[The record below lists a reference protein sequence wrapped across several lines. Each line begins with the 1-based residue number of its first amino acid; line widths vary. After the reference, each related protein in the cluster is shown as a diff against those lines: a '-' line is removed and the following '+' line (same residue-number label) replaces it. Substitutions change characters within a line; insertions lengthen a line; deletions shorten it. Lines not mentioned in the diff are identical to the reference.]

1 MLDKHVL
8 MANKMNQQEE
18 LLSLDEICN
27 LLKVKRSYIYNLT
40 SQNLI
45 PFYRIGGLKFKLSEV
60 QKWVES
66 KKQKARVSKSIEDLV

>member
-1 MLDKHVL
+1 MKLDH
-8 MANKMNQQEE
+8 QEE
-18 LLSLDEICN
+18 LLSLEEICN

-60 QKWVES
+60 QKWIEA
-66 KKQKARVSKSIEDLV
+66 KKEKVRVSRSIEDIV

>member
-1 MLDKHVL
+1 MDK
-8 MANKMNQQEE
+8 QEQF
-18 LLSLDEICN
+18 LSLDEVCE

-60 QKWVES
+60 QRWAES
-66 KKQKARVSKSIEDLV
+66 KKEKARLPRSVEDLL